1 MAKPKKA
8 FSVNMGGNSSADD
21 IAKYQEELKAA
32 KPRQKKELA
41 APQPRDV
48 PPDQPPLP
56 LEDVAAYDFRMLKE
70 PEKTLQRVQALLSD
84 PRLTHGERAAAAL
97 IALQFQ
103 DRENTQVLSVKRILT
118 ESRGFSSSVR
128 DRLFPKLEALR
139 LVKSRWLRGIGT
151 EITLLF

>member
-21 IAKYQEELKAA
+21 IAKYQEELEAA

-56 LEDVAAYDFRMLKE
+56 LEGVAAYDFRMLKE

-103 DRENTQVLSVKRILT
+103 DRENTQVLSVKKILT

-128 DRLFPKLEALR
+128 DRLFPKLEALH
-139 LVKSRWLRGIGT
+139 LVESRWLRGIGT

>member
-21 IAKYQEELKAA
+21 IAKYQEELEAA

-56 LEDVAAYDFRMLKE
+56 LEGVAAYDFRMLKE

-84 PRLTHGERAAAAL
+84 PRLTHGERAAYHR
-97 IALQFQ
+97 
-103 DRENTQVLSVKRILT
+103 REDPRSLPGYQ
-118 ESRGFSSSVR
+118 SRRRRSSCHPV
-128 DRLFPKLEALR
+128 
-139 LVKSRWLRGIGT
+139 
-151 EITLLF
+151 